1 MNASGASVTVHGSAL
16 RYRDP
21 SLLNSSSFDAFPPE
35 LRESLIPVATNLYDT
50 NVSLK
55 QTLFSFKLGHAIKAA
70 KLGLAK
76 AIDMMTK
83 MRIEEKKDKKDEKK
97 GGHVLVYGDEKKDK
111 KDEKKGGHMDTFG
124 DEKKDEKKGMG
135 GK

>member
-1 MNASGASVTVHGSAL
+1 MKRALMTIMAVAVLIAFSA
-16 RYRDP
+16 P
-21 SLLNSSSFDAFPPE
+21 SFA
-35 LRESLIPVATNLYDT
+35 
-50 NVSLK
+50 
-55 QTLFSFKLGHAIKAA
+55 G
-70 KLGLAK
+70 
-76 AIDMMTK
+76 
-83 MRIEEKKDKKDEKK
+83 EENKDKKDEKK